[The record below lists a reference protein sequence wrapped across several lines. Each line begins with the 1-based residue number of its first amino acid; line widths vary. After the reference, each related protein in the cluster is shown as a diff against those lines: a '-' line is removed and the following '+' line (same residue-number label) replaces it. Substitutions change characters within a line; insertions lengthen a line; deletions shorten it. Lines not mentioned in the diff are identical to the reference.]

1 MASNRKHFDRIVTGE
16 RPTKGVESAQ
26 VLDRLEPVVRI
37 ELTTYGLRN
46 RCRLSNDRVFVNR
59 LSLFYHFRLS

>member
-1 MASNRKHFDRIVTGE
+1 MQLE
-16 RPTKGVESAQ
+16 M
-26 VLDRLEPVVRI
+26 EPVVRI